1 VLARVPKP
9 FVHEL
14 VRHMS
19 GSAELTGLRV
29 SSETVNN
36 RPAPMIT
43 NIVPIVMITMVR
55 SAVTAPTKKPD
66 VMLSAPM
73 IATAR

>member
-1 VLARVPKP
+1 
-9 FVHEL
+9 
-14 VRHMS
+14 
-19 GSAELTGLRV
+19 
-29 SSETVNN
+29 
-36 RPAPMIT
+36 MIT
-43 NIVPIVMITMVR
+43 DIVPIVMITMVR